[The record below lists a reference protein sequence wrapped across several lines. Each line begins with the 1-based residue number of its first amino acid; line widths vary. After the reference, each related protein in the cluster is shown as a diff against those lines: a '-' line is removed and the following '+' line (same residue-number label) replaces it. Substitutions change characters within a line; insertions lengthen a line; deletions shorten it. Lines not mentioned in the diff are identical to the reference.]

1 MRILVL
7 SIFLVLWAAPTF
19 AQDNRWEQ
27 WHYYINT
34 KGEQALKVSAKSI
47 NPFSDGL
54 ALIEKNVAEGGK
66 AFWNYGYINKEGKLV
81 IAAQYE
87 RASNFKDGVAFVK
100 KRNEAFF
107 VLINTKGE
115 RLGNKTFEKEGYIS
129 EGMIVFRENGKI
141 GFLNTEGQV
150 AIAPK
155 YVEEGGFLEGYCS
168 VAIEKGNKWLYG
180 FIDKTGKEVVPCIY
194 DQNGTSSFYDGL
206 ARTRLPNRMIGF
218 INAKNE
224 VVIPGKY
231 ATAGSHREGFY
242 PVAFG
247 ANRTQ
252 WGLVNAKN
260 EVVIKGQ
267 YDDLKPVYG
276 GLTRVERKGK
286 MGYLRTDGS
295 VFIPIEYDE
304 ILSDFH
310 SEGLVTARKNNQDF
324 IILASGKIIEGFKAG
339 ASVPAAK
346 VFPFYNADRKWGLMD
361 FEGNVLVAPSFCF
374 IGCFSEGLAP
384 AKLCQ

>member
-1 MRILVL
+1 MRTLLL
-7 SIFLVLWAAPTF
+7 STFLLSWAAQAF

-34 KGEQALKVSAKSI
+34 KGEQALRVSAKSI
-47 NPFSDGL
+47 NPFRDGL
-54 ALIEKNVAEGGK
+54 ARVEKYVAEGGK

-81 IAAQYE
+81 IAPQYE
-87 RASNFKDGVAFVK
+87 RASDFKEGVAFVK
-100 KRNEAFF
+100 KRNETFF
-107 VLINTKGE
+107 VLINPQGE

-129 EGMIVFRENGKI
+129 EGMIAFRENGKI
-141 GFLNTEGQV
+141 GFLNTQGQMV
-150 AIAPK
+150 IAPK
-155 YVEEGGFLEGYCS
+155 YVEEGGFSEGYCS

-194 DQNGTSSFYDGL
+194 DQNGTSSFSDGL

-231 ATAGSHREGFY
+231 ATAESHREGFY

-247 ANRTQ
+247 PNQTQ

-260 EVVIKGQ
+260 DVVIRGQ
-267 YDDLKPVYG
+267 YDDMKPVYG
-276 GLTRVERKGK
+276 GLTRVQRRGK
-286 MGYLRTDGS
+286 TGYLRSDGS
-295 VFIPIEYDE
+295 VFIPIEYDDTVYE
-304 ILSDFH
+304 FH
-310 SEGLVTARKNNQDF
+310 SEGLINARKGEKDF

-339 ASVPAAK
+339 AAIPEAK
-346 VFPFYNADRKWGLMD
+346 VFPFYNTDRKWGLMD
-361 FEGNVLVAPSFCF
+361 FEGNVVVAPSFCF
-374 IGCFSEGLAP
+374 IGRFSEGLAP
-384 AKLCQ
+384 ARLCQ